1 MFNLKNLANITA
13 AAAITFTGFAAVE
26 SANADVFSFSGLLD
40 PCAEVEGV
48 AGGAGSGFAC
58 TLAQEAGT
66 GAPFSEQSG
75 TFSVSYD
82 DVSKDLTIE
91 FEYTG
96 LTAADGTVFSGADSI
111 NAFANWHIHGPA
123 TVDQNA
129 PILFDAATVFGMA
142 AAAANPFATT
152 ITLSDTL
159 FGIVGLTL
167 AQGEQALLGGQFY
180 INIHSTAF
188 ATGELRGQLFNNVP
202 EPATMALLGAGLLGI
217 GAASRRRKAA

>member
-1 MFNLKNLANITA
+1 MFSLKNLANVTA
-13 AAAITFTGFAAVE
+13 AAAISLTGFAATQ
-26 SANADVFSFSGLLD
+26 SANAAVFSFSGLLD

-58 TLAQEAGT
+58 TPAQEAGT

-75 TFSVSYD
+75 TFTVSYD
-82 DVSKDLTIE
+82 DVSKELSID

-96 LTAADGTVFSGADSI
+96 LTNGAGTVFSGADSI

-123 TVDQNA
+123 TINQNA
-129 PILFDAATVFGMA
+129 AILVDAATVFGIVG
-142 AAAANPFATT
+142 AAANPFSAS

-167 AQGEQALLGGQFY
+167 AQGEQALLDGQFY
-180 INIHSTAF
+180 INIHSTGF
-188 ATGELRGQLFNNVP
+188 ATGELRGQLFSTIP

-217 GAASRRRKAA
+217 GATARRRKQA